1 MPVAARKLLLLDDFF
16 SKTETYWRKM
26 CSSQLFPK
34 QHVRIHKVEGGAGV
48 LVQGCLRASFDLVVV
63 NTLIDPRSLLCI
75 KDLSRHFREV

>member
-1 MPVAARKLLLLDDFF
+1 MFEPVVSEAARPHP
-16 SKTETYWRKM
+16 
-26 CSSQLFPK
+26 Q
-34 QHVRIHKVEGGAGV
+34 GGGGTGI